1 MLGAAEKSG
10 AEIAGR
16 RSGLLVCAETL
27 DTLNTTEELMG
38 TNLFDLSGRVAVVT
52 GGGTGLGNGMA
63 AGLAQ
68 AGALVVLASRRQS
81 IVDQAAE
88 RIRAAG
94 GKAVGMTLDVTR
106 TKELPAFFERVAKQ
120 HGGLDILVNNA
131 GTNRRVSALEFSEQD
146 WDTVMDLNL
155 KAVFF
160 CSQAAAR
167 IMKDRGG
174 GKIINTASLAS
185 TYTSLNQAAYAPSK
199 GGIKQLTQ
207 QLALELAPFRINV
220 NAIGPG
226 WYRTPLNDDLF
237 RDEGWARAVTAMIP
251 WGRTGTPDDLMG
263 TTIFLASRASDYVT
277 GQTIYVDGGMLAGYR
292 VHRMPST
299 TS

>member
-1 MLGAAEKSG
+1 
-10 AEIAGR
+10 
-16 RSGLLVCAETL
+16 
-27 DTLNTTEELMG
+27 MG

-52 GGGTGLGNGMA
+52 GGGTGLGKGMA

-68 AGALVVLASRRQS
+68 AGALVVLAGRRQR
-81 IVDQAAE
+81 VVEQAAE
-88 RIRAAG
+88 EICAAG
-94 GKAVGMTLDVTR
+94 GKAVGMALDVTR
-106 TKELPAFFERVAKQ
+106 TQELPAFFEAVVKR

-131 GTNRRVSALEFSEQD
+131 GTNRRVPALEYSEQD
-146 WDTVMDLNL
+146 WDTVLDLNL

-185 TYTSLNQAAYAPSK
+185 TYTSVNQGAYAPSK
-199 GGIKQLTQ
+199 GGVKLLTRH
-207 QLALELAPFRINV
+207 LALELAPYRINV

-237 RDEGWARAVTAMIP
+237 RDAGWARGVTAMIP
-251 WGRTGTPDDLMG
+251 WGRTGTPEDLMG
-263 TTIFLASRASDYVT
+263 ATIFLASRASDYVT
-277 GQTIYVDGGMLAGYR
+277 GQIIYVDGGMLAGYR
-292 VHRMPST
+292 VQRLP
-299 TS
+299 